1 MVNIKCLYILHLYY
15 YANMY
20 IKNDDA
26 LYLIITKMS
35 GQIEDCKGELIDNII
50 QTSYAELENIMD
62 GWCKNHEE
70 NFSGGKMRGDRG
82 EDIETFVKNVI
93 HMFKNVYG
101 VNVYAVKGSHDKKE
115 LSLTYNDKKITKD
128 HQVDI
133 HIYKDDVFI
142 AVIECKAYLDSC
154 YYVRACD
161 DFKLFKK
168 FGYDIKQ
175 YILTLENSIDEN
187 TKIFTDVITDNVC
200 DDIFYMLDGKRA
212 SAKPVYD
219 KKYKKPISKEKLA
232 YFVRSMHKLLI

>member
-1 MVNIKCLYILHLYY
+1 MSKGNI
-15 YANMY
+15 
-20 IKNDDA
+20 
-26 LYLIITKMS
+26 IIE
-35 GQIEDCKGELIDNII
+35 EDNTEIDNII
-50 QTSYAELENIMD
+50 ENSYVELNNIMD
-62 GWCKNHEE
+62 NWCKNYDE

-82 EDIETFVKNVI
+82 EHIENFVKNVI
-93 HMFKNVYG
+93 NRFNTEYG
-101 VNVYAVKGSHDKKE
+101 VNVRAVKGNDDKKE
-115 LSLTYNDKKITKD
+115 LKIPGTEIKKY

-133 HIYKDDVFI
+133 HIYKNDIFI

>member
-1 MVNIKCLYILHLYY
+1 
-15 YANMY
+15 MY
-20 IKNDDA
+20 IKNDS
-26 LYLIITKMS
+26 ITYFCNNSQMS
-35 GQIEDCKGELIDNII
+35 QQIEERNSEVIDHII
-50 QTSYAELENIMD
+50 QTSSCELDNIMD

-70 NFSGGKMRGDRG
+70 NFSGGKIRGDRG
-82 EDIETFVKNVI
+82 EDIESFVKNVI
-93 HMFKNVYG
+93 TMFKQLYD
-101 VNVYAVKGSHDKKE
+101 VNVSAVKGSNDKKE
-115 LSLTYNDKKITKD
+115 LLLTYNDKTITKD

-168 FGYDIKQ
+168 FGYNIKQ
-175 YILTLENSIDEN
+175 YIFTLENSIDEN

-232 YFVRSMHKLLI
+232 YFVRSLHQLLI